1 MKVTKR
7 KEGRGG
13 EEGEKDILIC
23 PSPVPKIRRHG
34 MHLEPLKE
42 ELDHFPI
49 FSTSLHIVFIASSL
63 GLTFNVYE
71 CDERKGLETCLHLCN
86 HSHTCRLS
94 VAGLFSTVK
103 HLI

>member
-1 MKVTKR
+1 MRKNSKMKKEIMKATKR

-49 FSTSLHIVFIASSL
+49 FSTSLQ
-63 GLTFNVYE
+63 Y
-71 CDERKGLETCLHLCN
+71 CLHCFQFGFDFQCL
-86 HSHTCRLS
+86 
-94 VAGLFSTVK
+94 
-103 HLI
+103 